1 VLADKALGR
10 VTAKDS
16 TLNERIAAATV
27 WAAMKTKTKKTTK
40 KRQNFRILLL
50 AKQGGALLFLLGTL
64 ELADP

>member
-27 WAAMKTKTKKTTK
+27 WAAMKTKTKKTK

-50 AKQGGALLFLLGTL
+50 AKQGGALLFLFGTL